1 MKILSFNVNG
11 VRACAGKTLLQ
22 DLNSLDCDVVC
33 LQETKATPEQVA
45 EALSGLTGYHLYA
58 YSADKKGYSGTAILS
73 KELPLSVKMGL
84 GIVEHDNEGRV
95 ITAEFQDYFVVTAYV
110 PNASSGLKRLEYRTK
125 DWDVAFLAYLKDL
138 ERSKPV
144 VVCGDLNVAHQPID
158 LKNPKPNYNKTPGYT
173 QLEIDGLITML
184 NSGLVDTYRHLNPTT
199 VKYSWWSYRG
209 GSRER
214 NVGWRLDYFLVSESL
229 MVKVKNSEILNNVFG
244 SDHCPVLL
252 SM

>member
-22 DLNSLDCDVVC
+22 DLNVLDCDVVC
-33 LQETKATPEQVA
+33 LQETKATPDQVA

-73 KELPLSVKMGL
+73 KELPLSVKRGL

-95 ITAEFQDYFVVTAYV
+95 ITAEFQDYYVVTAYV
-110 PNASSGLKRLEYRTK
+110 PNSSSGLKRLEYRTK
-125 DWDVAFLAYLKDL
+125 DWDVAFLAFLKDL

-173 QLEIDGLITML
+173 QLEIDGLTTML
-184 NSGLVDTYRHLNPTT
+184 TSGLVDTYRHLNPTT

-229 MVKVKNSEILNNVFG
+229 MVKVKNSEILNNVLG

>member
-22 DLNSLDCDVVC
+22 DLNTLDCDVVC

-58 YSADKKGYSGTAILS
+58 YSAEKKGYSGTAILS

-84 GIVEHDNEGRV
+84 GIGEHDNEGRV

-110 PNASSGLKRLEYRTK
+110 PNASSGLKRLDYRTK
-125 DWDVAFLAYLKDL
+125 GWDVAFLAFIKNL

-173 QLEIDGLITML
+173 QLEIDGLTTIL
-184 NSGLVDTYRHLNPTT
+184 NSGLVDTYRHLYPTT

-229 MVKVKNSEILNNVFG
+229 MGKVKNSEILNDVLG

-252 SM
+252 SL

>member
-1 MKILSFNVNG
+1 M
-11 VRACAGKTLLQ
+11 
-22 DLNSLDCDVVC
+22 
-33 LQETKATPEQVA
+33 
-45 EALSGLTGYHLYA
+45 
-58 YSADKKGYSGTAILS
+58 
-73 KELPLSVKMGL
+73 
-84 GIVEHDNEGRV
+84 
-95 ITAEFQDYFVVTAYV
+95 VTAYV
-110 PNASSGLKRLEYRTK
+110 PNASSGLKRLDYRTK
-125 DWDVAFLAYLKDL
+125 GWDVAFLAFIKNL

-173 QLEIDGLITML
+173 QLEIDGLTTML
-184 NSGLVDTYRHLNPTT
+184 NSGLVDTYRHLYPTT

-229 MVKVKNSEILNNVFG
+229 MVKVKNSEILNDVLG

-252 SM
+252 SL

>member
-22 DLNSLDCDVVC
+22 DLNTLDCDVVC

-58 YSADKKGYSGTAILS
+58 YSAEKKGYSGTAILS

-84 GIVEHDNEGRV
+84 GIGEHDNEGRV

-110 PNASSGLKRLEYRTK
+110 PNASSGLKRLDYRTK
-125 DWDVAFLAYLKDL
+125 GWDVAFLAFIKNL

-173 QLEIDGLITML
+173 QLEIDGLTTML
-184 NSGLVDTYRHLNPTT
+184 NSGLVDTYRHLYPTT

-229 MVKVKNSEILNNVFG
+229 MGKVKNSEILNDVLG

-252 SM
+252 SL

>member
-22 DLNSLDCDVVC
+22 DLNTLDCDVVC

-58 YSADKKGYSGTAILS
+58 YSAEKKGYSGTAILS

-84 GIVEHDNEGRV
+84 GIGEHDNEGRV

-110 PNASSGLKRLEYRTK
+110 PNASSGLKRLDYRTK
-125 DWDVAFLAYLKDL
+125 GWDVAFLAFLKNL

-173 QLEIDGLITML
+173 QLEIDGLTTIL
-184 NSGLVDTYRHLNPTT
+184 NSGLVDTYRHLYPTT

-229 MVKVKNSEILNNVFG
+229 MGKVKNSEILNDVLG

-252 SM
+252 SL

>member
-22 DLNSLDCDVVC
+22 DLNTLDCDVVC

-58 YSADKKGYSGTAILS
+58 YSAEKKGYSGTAILS

-84 GIVEHDNEGRV
+84 GIGEHDNEGRV

-110 PNASSGLKRLEYRTK
+110 PNASSGLKRLDYRTK
-125 DWDVAFLAYLKDL
+125 GWDVAFLAFLKNL

-173 QLEIDGLITML
+173 QLEIDGLTTML
-184 NSGLVDTYRHLNPTT
+184 NSGLVDTYRHLYPTT

-229 MVKVKNSEILNNVFG
+229 MGKVKNSEILNDVLG

-252 SM
+252 SL

>member
-173 QLEIDGLITML
+173 QLEIDGFTTML